1 MIEHPVL
8 EPSVQKRVVVLYL
21 LYHFHKHE
29 PITANPH
36 AHVLARV
43 LAVCVLLCFQTT
55 QTNNANA
62 PGSAQR

>member
-43 LAVCVLLCFQTT
+43 LAVCLWMRYDACLITLY
-55 QTNNANA
+55 A
-62 PGSAQR
+62 PGSSQ